1 MCGRY
6 HLDAGERE
14 LEEIVRELNRREEKA
29 GADKPPVK
37 VSGDLYPGD
46 RVPVLCRGR
55 NGGIGAFAMEW
66 GYRMED
72 GRRLINARLET
83 AAQKPTFRD
92 GMQNR
97 RCLMPMSAYYEWER
111 RGNDRVKYR
120 ISPKEDGLNCLAGVY
135 RLEADGARFAVLTM
149 EAAQELSFIHDRMP
163 VLGPFARRETWL
175 LRGELPPLPSAWT
188 AVPEGDVQLTLDALL
203 ESSDRQKKRFMP

>member
-6 HLDAGERE
+6 RLDADQRE
-14 LEEIVRELNRREEKA
+14 LEEIIRELNRREEKA
-29 GADKPPVK
+29 GADKTPVK
-37 VSGDLYPGD
+37 TNGDLYPGD

-55 NGGIGAFAMEW
+55 SGGIGAFAMEW

-83 AAQKPTFRD
+83 AAQKPSFRD

-97 RCLMPMSAYYEWER
+97 RCLMPMSAYYEWEK
-111 RGNDRVKYR
+111 RGNNRVKYR
-120 ISPKEDGLNCLAGVY
+120 IAPRAEGLSCLAGVY
-135 RLEADGARFAVLTM
+135 RLEEDGPRFAVLTM
-149 EAAQELSFIHDRMP
+149 EAAEEIAFIHDRMP
-163 VLGPFARRETWL
+163 VLVPYVAREAWL
-175 LRGELPPLPSAWT
+175 LRGELPPPPAAWT

-203 ESSDRQKKRFMP
+203 YPPV

>member
-6 HLDAGERE
+6 RLDADQRDM
-14 LEEIVRELNRREEKA
+14 EEIIRALNRREEKL
-29 GADKPPVK
+29 GADKPVK
-37 VSGDLYPGD
+37 TSGDLHPGD
-46 RVPVLCRGR
+46 RVPALCRGR
-55 NGGIGAFAMEW
+55 SGGIGAFAMEW

-92 GMQNR
+92 GMRSR

-120 ISPKEDGLNCLAGVY
+120 ISPKADGLSCLAGIY
-135 RLEADGARFAVLTM
+135 RLEEDGPRFAVLTM
-149 EAAQELSFIHDRMP
+149 EAADELAFIHDRMP
-163 VLGPFARRETWL
+163 VLVPYAAREAWL
-175 LRGELPPLPSAWT
+175 LRGELPQPPSAWT
-188 AVPEGDVQLTLDALL
+188 AVPEGDVQLTL
-203 ESSDRQKKRFMP
+203 F

>member
-6 HLDAGERE
+6 RLDAGDRE
-14 LEEIVRELNRREEKA
+14 LEEVIRALNRREERA
-29 GADKPPVK
+29 GAGKPFK
-37 VSGDLYPGD
+37 TSGDMYPGD

-55 NGGIGAFAMEW
+55 SGGIGAFAMEW

-92 GMQNR
+92 GMRSR
-97 RCLMPMSAYYEWER
+97 RCLMPMSAYYEWEK
-111 RGNDRVKYR
+111 RGSDRVKYR
-120 ISPKEDGLNCLAGVY
+120 IAPGEGGLNCLAGIY
-135 RLEADGARFAVLTM
+135 RLEADGPRFAVLTM

-163 VLGPFARRETWL
+163 VLVPYAEREAWL
-175 LRGELPPLPSAWT
+175 LRGELPQPPSAWT
-188 AVPEGDVQLTLDALL
+188 AEPEGDVQLTLDALL
-203 ESSDRQKKRFMP
+203 PPNGEE

>member
-6 HLDAGERE
+6 RLDADQRDM
-14 LEEIVRELNRREEKA
+14 EEIIRALNRREEKL
-29 GADKPPVK
+29 GADKPVK
-37 VSGDLYPGD
+37 TSGDLHPGD
-46 RVPVLCRGR
+46 RVPALCRGR
-55 NGGIGAFAMEW
+55 SGGIGAFAMEW

-92 GMQNR
+92 GMRSR

-120 ISPKEDGLNCLAGVY
+120 ISPKADGLSCLAGVY
-135 RLEADGARFAVLTM
+135 RLEEDGPRFAVLTM
-149 EAAQELSFIHDRMP
+149 EAADELAFIHDRMP
-163 VLGPFARRETWL
+163 VLVPYAAREAWL
-175 LRGELPPLPSAWT
+175 LRGELPQPPSAWT
-188 AVPEGDVQLTLDALL
+188 AVPEGDVQLTL
-203 ESSDRQKKRFMP
+203 F

>member
-6 HLDAGERE
+6 RLDAGNPE
-14 LEEIVRELNRREEKA
+14 LEEIIRALNRREEKL
-29 GADKPPVK
+29 GADKPLK
-37 VSGDLYPGD
+37 TSGDMYPGD
-46 RVPVLCRGR
+46 RVPVLCRGKS
-55 NGGIGAFAMEW
+55 GGIGAFAMEW

-83 AAQKPTFRD
+83 AAQKPSFRD
-92 GMQNR
+92 GIQNR
-97 RCLMPMSAYYEWER
+97 RCLMPMSAYYEWEK

-120 ISPKEDGLNCLAGVY
+120 ISPSGDGLNCLAGIY
-135 RLEADGARFAVLTM
+135 RPEADGARFAVLTT

-163 VLGPFARRETWL
+163 VLVPYAEREGWL
-175 LRGELPPLPSAWT
+175 LRGELPPMPTAWT

-203 ESSDRQKKRFMP
+203 

>member
-6 HLDAGERE
+6 RLDADQRDM
-14 LEEIVRELNRREEKA
+14 EEIIRALNRREEKL
-29 GADKPPVK
+29 GADKPVK
-37 VSGDLYPGD
+37 TSGDLHPGD
-46 RVPVLCRGR
+46 RVPALCRGR
-55 NGGIGAFAMEW
+55 SGGIGAFAMEW

-120 ISPKEDGLNCLAGVY
+120 IAPKAEGLSCLAGVY
-135 RLEADGARFAVLTM
+135 RLEEDGPRFAVLTM
-149 EAAQELSFIHDRMP
+149 EAADELAFIHDRMP
-163 VLGPFARRETWL
+163 VLVPYAAREAWL
-175 LRGELPPLPSAWT
+175 LRGELPQPPSAWT
-188 AVPEGDVQLTLDALL
+188 AVPEGDVQLTL
-203 ESSDRQKKRFMP
+203 F

>member
-6 HLDAGERE
+6 RLDAGEKE
-14 LEEIVRELNRREEKA
+14 LEEIIRALNRREEKL
-29 GADKPPVK
+29 GGDKPVK
-37 VSGDLYPGD
+37 TSGDLYPGD

-55 NGGIGAFAMEW
+55 SGGIGAFAMEW

-72 GRRLINARLET
+72 GRRLINARLES

-92 GMQNR
+92 GMRSR

-120 ISPKEDGLNCLAGVY
+120 IAPKAEGLRCLAGIY
-135 RLEADGARFAVLTM
+135 RLEETGPVCTVLTM
-149 EAAQELSFIHDRMP
+149 EAADELAFIHDRMP
-163 VLGPFARRETWL
+163 VLVPYAYREAWL
-175 LRGELPPLPSAWT
+175 LRGELPQPPSAWT
-188 AVPEGDVQLTLDALL
+188 AVPEGDVQLTL
-203 ESSDRQKKRFMP
+203 F

>member
-6 HLDAGERE
+6 RLDVNAGEM
-14 LEEIVRELNRREEKA
+14 EEIIRALNRREEKA
-29 GADKPPVK
+29 GGDKPVK
-37 VSGDLYPGD
+37 TSGDLYPGD

-55 NGGIGAFAMEW
+55 SGGIGAFAMEW

-83 AAQKPTFRD
+83 AAQKPSFRD
-92 GMQNR
+92 GMLNR

-120 ISPKEDGLNCLAGVY
+120 IAPKADGLNCLAGVY
-135 RLEADGARFAVLTM
+135 RLEVDGPRFAVLTM
-149 EAAQELSFIHDRMP
+149 EAADELSFIHDRMP
-163 VLGPFARRETWL
+163 VLVPYADREAWL
-175 LRGELPPLPSAWT
+175 LRGELLQPPSAWT
-188 AVPEGDVQLTLDALL
+188 AVPEGDVQLTLDALFQPP
-203 ESSDRQKKRFMP
+203 EED

>member
-6 HLDAGERE
+6 HLDADERE
-14 LEEIVRELNRREEKA
+14 LEEIIRELNRREEKH
-29 GADKPPVK
+29 GGDKPLK
-37 VSGDLYPGD
+37 TSGDLYPGD

-55 NGGIGAFAMEW
+55 SGGIGAFAMEW

-83 AAQKPTFRD
+83 AAQKPSFRD

-111 RGNDRVKYR
+111 RGNARVKYR
-120 ISPKEDGLNCLAGVY
+120 IAPSGEGLRCLAGVY
-135 RLEADGARFAVLTM
+135 CLEADGARFAVLTM

-163 VLGPFARRETWL
+163 VLVPYADREGWL
-175 LRGELPPLPSAWT
+175 LRGELPQPPSAWT
-188 AVPEGDVQLTLDALL
+188 AVPEGDVLLTLDALL
-203 ESSDRQKKRFMP
+203 

>member
-6 HLDAGERE
+6 RLDADQRDM
-14 LEEIVRELNRREEKA
+14 EEIIRALNRREEKL
-29 GADKPPVK
+29 GADKPVK
-37 VSGDLYPGD
+37 TSGDLHPGD
-46 RVPVLCRGR
+46 RVPALCRGR
-55 NGGIGAFAMEW
+55 SGGIGAFAMEW

-92 GMQNR
+92 GMRSR

-120 ISPKEDGLNCLAGVY
+120 IAPSGDGLNCLAGVY
-135 RLEADGARFAVLTM
+135 RLEEDGPRFAVLTM
-149 EAAQELSFIHDRMP
+149 EAADELAFIHDRMP
-163 VLGPFARRETWL
+163 VLVPYAAREAWL
-175 LRGELPPLPSAWT
+175 LRGELPQPPSAWT
-188 AVPEGDVQLTLDALL
+188 AVPEGDVQLTL
-203 ESSDRQKKRFMP
+203 F

>member
-6 HLDAGERE
+6 RLDAGERE
-14 LEEIVRELNRREEKA
+14 LEEIIRALNRREEKL
-29 GADKPPVK
+29 GGDKSVK
-37 VSGDLYPGD
+37 TSGDLYPGD
-46 RVPVLCRGR
+46 RVPALCRGR
-55 NGGIGAFAMEW
+55 SGGIGAFAMEW

-92 GMQNR
+92 GMRSR

-120 ISPKEDGLNCLAGVY
+120 ISPKADGLSCLAGVY
-135 RLEADGARFAVLTM
+135 RLEEDGPRFAVLTM
-149 EAAQELSFIHDRMP
+149 EAADELSFIHDRMP
-163 VLGPFARRETWL
+163 VLVPYAAREAWL
-175 LRGELPPLPSAWT
+175 LRGELPQPPSAWT
-188 AVPEGDVQLTLDALL
+188 AVPEGDVQLTL
-203 ESSDRQKKRFMP
+203 F

>member
-6 HLDAGERE
+6 HLDADERE
-14 LEEIVRELNRREEKA
+14 LEEIIRELNRREEKH
-29 GADKPPVK
+29 GGDKPLK
-37 VSGDLYPGD
+37 TSGDLYPGD

-55 NGGIGAFAMEW
+55 SGGIGAFAMEW

-92 GMQNR
+92 GMRSR

-111 RGNDRVKYR
+111 RGNARVKYR
-120 ISPKEDGLNCLAGVY
+120 IAPSGEGLRCLAGVY
-135 RLEADGARFAVLTM
+135 CLEADGARFAVLTM

-163 VLGPFARRETWL
+163 VLVPYSDREKWL
-175 LRGELPPLPSAWT
+175 LRGELPPPPSAWT
-188 AVPEGDVQLTLDALL
+188 AEPEGDVQLTLDALL
-203 ESSDRQKKRFMP
+203 LPERD